1 MIFIP
6 LSDIIQTLSWDTLDA
21 RRLLVKSTSMYKILN
36 SNTAP
41 NLRTLLLEG
50 MLIRLITI
58 SEIVLQIW
66 HFLHRRE
73 SFQREVLNIAA
84 QCFGTNSQIRQ
95 NKRNRY
101 IHLINVSKRN
111 LVMSCHIV
119 SQPAP
124 PSRIYG
130 ILLLSHTPL
139 TATAE
144 KKILFTAIQ
153 VYSRGT
159 AGSTEKRT
167 AFKREGSLFLKAL
180 GRSDHLSSLRRKS
193 TTHLKH
199 LIPTRQSCIPV
210 FIVILIFTNGSI
222 N

>member
-1 MIFIP
+1 MNQCHP
-6 LSDIIQTLSWDTLDA
+6 AARVLTGASYDIHSADTIQTLSWDILDA
-21 RRLLVKSTSMYKILN
+21 RWLRAKSTSMYKILN
-36 SNTAP
+36 DNTAP

-144 KKILFTAIQ
+144 KKILFAAIH

-159 AGSTEKRT
+159 SGSTEKLRVHMNVVP
-167 AFKREGSLFLKAL
+167 
-180 GRSDHLSSLRRKS
+180 RS
-193 TTHLKH
+193 T
-199 LIPTRQSCIPV
+199 V
-210 FIVILIFTNGSI
+210 NTNGTTE